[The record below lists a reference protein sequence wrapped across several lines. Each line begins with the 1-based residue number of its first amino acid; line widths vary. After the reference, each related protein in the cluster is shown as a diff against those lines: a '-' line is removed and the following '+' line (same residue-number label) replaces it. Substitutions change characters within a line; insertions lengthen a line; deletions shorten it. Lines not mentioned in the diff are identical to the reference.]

1 MMTLSPSIGQLHR
14 IRENTGPA
22 TTPGLNDEEIQRF
35 LSLDPL
41 LEQAIGEASDVFDR
55 LQHEYGETLMHA
67 ELDLITELQS
77 GYVNFYNPATV
88 NPYVAIAARGPWVV
102 TSHGAVVHDNG
113 GYGMLGAGHGPH
125 EIINAMSD
133 NWVMAN
139 VMTPSF
145 SQKRLEERLRNELGH
160 TRGHCPFTQFICM
173 NSGSESVTVSMRIAD
188 VNAQRMT
195 GPGGRHEGKSIKI
208 MAIEQGFHGR
218 TDRPAQMSHSCKS
231 KYDQHLASFQSRDN
245 LILIPANDVA
255 ALHAAYEQADQDNVF
270 IELLAIEPVQGE
282 GGIRSFSPEIL
293 KLIPSIKS
301 VVISNY
307 PGKRFIKNK
316 YKFKKINLF
325 KWNELMQTNTE
336 KIDFKR
342 FDFETELAILYSS
355 GTTGKPKCICHR
367 SGGVLIQHMKEHQL
381 HCNIK
386 ENDNVFYFTT
396 CGWMM
401 WNWLVSSLASR
412 ASIVLFD
419 GSPMFKS
426 ADLLLKIA
434 QREKITLFGISA
446 KYVDALRKF
455 KPKLKYKFKLN
466 KLRTICSTGSPLS
479 EESFKYVYKHI
490 KKNVHLSSISG
501 GTDIVSCFVL
511 GNLYQ
516 PVNIGEIQNN
526 GLALDVDVLSDKGK
540 SLKNS
545 KGELVCK
552 NPFPSM
558 PLKFWNDKNDIKFKS
573 AYFNRFKNI
582 WHHGDYA
589 EIKNSGGYI
598 IHGRSDTTL
607 NPGGVR
613 LGTAEIYSE
622 VEKFK
627 EIKESIV
634 VGQSW
639 DNDVRIVLFIVM
651 SKNYS
656 LTAELINKIK
666 LQIKKNASPRHVPSK
681 IIVVNDIPR
690 TKSGKIVELAV
701 KSKIE
706 GNQIKNIEALANPE
720 ALEQFN
726 NLKELSN

>member
-1 MMTLSPSIGQLHR
+1 MSKKLWQPSLIVKKNSNLFAFENYISKKLQIKFNRNYKKLLNWSIKNSPEFWSRFWDFSKIKGTKSNKNFRKSKIFYKNLFLPGSKLNFGENLLSKNNNEKAVTFISENGFREERSWRQLNL
-14 IRENTGPA
+14 NTNKISKFLKKLNIKKGDRVSAYMPNTIETVEAFIA
-22 TTPGLNDEEIQRF
+22 TTSLGGIWSSCSPDFGSKGVIERF
-35 LSLDPL
+35 SQINPKVL
-41 LEQAIGEASDVFDR
+41 F
-55 LQHEYGETLMHA
+55 
-67 ELDLITELQS
+67 ITDQ
-77 GYVNFYNPATV
+77 YFYNGKKIDIL
-88 NPYVAIAARGPWVV
+88 N
-102 TSHGAVVHDNG
+102 
-113 GYGMLGAGHGPH
+113 
-125 EIINAMSD
+125 
-133 NWVMAN
+133 
-139 VMTPSF
+139 
-145 SQKRLEERLRNELGH
+145 RL
-160 TRGHCPFTQFICM
+160 
-173 NSGSESVTVSMRIAD
+173 
-188 VNAQRMT
+188 
-195 GPGGRHEGKSIKI
+195 
-208 MAIEQGFHGR
+208 
-218 TDRPAQMSHSCKS
+218 
-231 KYDQHLASFQSRDN
+231 
-245 LILIPANDVA
+245 
-255 ALHAAYEQADQDNVF
+255 
-270 IELLAIEPVQGE
+270 
-282 GGIRSFSPEIL
+282 PEIL

-307 PGKRFIKNK
+307 PGKKFIKNK

-325 KWNELMQTNTE
+325 KWNELMQTNAE

-401 WNWLVSSLASR
+401 WNWLVSSLASK

-426 ADLLLKIA
+426 SDLLLKIA
-434 QREKITLFGISA
+434 KREKITLFGISA

-558 PLKFWNDKNDIKFKS
+558 PIKFWNDKNDTKLKS

-656 LTAELINKIK
+656 LTEELINKIK
-666 LQIKKNASPRHVPSK
+666 LQIKKNASPRHIPSK
-681 IIVVNDIPR
+681 IIVVKDIPR

-706 GNQIKNIEALANPE
+706 GSQIKNIEALANPE
-720 ALEQFN
+720 VLEQYSN
-726 NLKELSN
+726 IKELNI

>member
-1 MMTLSPSIGQLHR
+1 MSKKLWQPSLIVKKNSNLVAFENYISKKLKIKFNRNYKKLLNWSIKNSPEFWSRFWDFSKIKGIKSNKKFRKSKTFYKNLFLPGSRLNFGENLLSKNNNEKAVTFISENGFREERSWRQLNL
-14 IRENTGPA
+14 NTNKITKFLKKINIKKGDRVAAYMPNTIETVEAFIA
-22 TTPGLNDEEIQRF
+22 TTSLGGIWSSCSPDFGSKGVIERF
-35 LSLDPL
+35 SQINPKVL
-41 LEQAIGEASDVFDR
+41 F
-55 LQHEYGETLMHA
+55 
-67 ELDLITELQS
+67 ITDQ
-77 GYVNFYNPATV
+77 YFYN
-88 NPYVAIAARGPWVV
+88 GKK
-102 TSHGAVVHDNG
+102 
-113 GYGMLGAGHGPH
+113 
-125 EIINAMSD
+125 INVL
-133 NWVMAN
+133 N
-139 VMTPSF
+139 
-145 SQKRLEERLRNELGH
+145 RL
-160 TRGHCPFTQFICM
+160 
-173 NSGSESVTVSMRIAD
+173 
-188 VNAQRMT
+188 
-195 GPGGRHEGKSIKI
+195 
-208 MAIEQGFHGR
+208 
-218 TDRPAQMSHSCKS
+218 
-231 KYDQHLASFQSRDN
+231 
-245 LILIPANDVA
+245 
-255 ALHAAYEQADQDNVF
+255 
-270 IELLAIEPVQGE
+270 
-282 GGIRSFSPEIL
+282 PEIL

-307 PGKRFIKNK
+307 PGKKFIKNK

-325 KWNELMQTNTE
+325 KWNQLIQTNVE

-401 WNWLVSSLASR
+401 WNWLVSSLASK

-426 ADLLLKIA
+426 SDLLLKIA

-681 IIVVNDIPR
+681 IIVVKDIPR

-706 GNQIKNIEALANPE
+706 GSQIKNIEALANPE